1 MSDAA
6 YGADV
11 TTRDLARSAVREEIL
26 RRAWALFAVQ
36 GFEATTV
43 DQIAEAAGMSR
54 RTFFRYFTGKDELVL
69 DRLVQ
74 AGEEVA
80 EALAARPPNE
90 SPWISL
96 RAAFDAAIR
105 LQEASPETART
116 VGRMLR
122 DEPAARANMEER
134 RRRWLVLFTPV
145 IAARLSGPDVNVRAA
160 AVASAALACLDAAQA
175 AWLETPDSE
184 IASLLDVAMG
194 AVAPLP
200 PTAE

>member
-1 MSDAA
+1 M
-6 YGADV
+6 
-11 TTRDLARSAVREEIL
+11 TTRELARSAVREEIL
-26 RRAWALFAVQ
+26 GRAWQLFAVR

-74 AGEEVA
+74 SGEEVA
-80 EALAARPPNE
+80 EALAARPVTE

-105 LQEASPETART
+105 LQEGSPETART

-134 RRRWLVLFTPV
+134 RHRWLALLAPL
-145 IAARLSGPDVNVRAA
+145 IESRLTGPEVDVRAA

-175 AWLETPDSE
+175 AWLETPDSK
-184 IASLLDVAMG
+184 IGYLLDVAMG
-194 AVAPLP
+194 AVAPLHS
-200 PTAE
+200 TAE